1 MHQGAMTGPV
11 RQVTTKGRT
20 DKMHDKDRENELSQK
35 FTVEF
40 TKEEAMLLLTSARL
54 LDKLVA
60 GVTIHARERDEII
73 KDIIE
78 KLTQSVSAD
87 VAHVANELADAI
99 VDSVLGCDEIDDDYA
114 FISDALAMSMSEDD
128 YLTLR
133 RDITEELLSDKGK
146 DLSDRDF
153 FGIGESSF
161 DMRDTQQ
168 HDYSTIGLPG
178 GSAQQESYMSD
189 NQMAFPMYCVDKTL
203 PVLENAL
210 VNHHSVQANYYSFA
224 RESVDVITLNP
235 LVMIKDSGLWRMVAF
250 CRERGET
257 LIFRVDRI
265 KDISETA
272 EMFEAPVDAGKITYT
287 RLPAY
292 S

>member
-1 MHQGAMTGPV
+1 MQ
-11 RQVTTKGRT
+11 
-20 DKMHDKDRENELSQK
+20 DKDREHELSQK

-73 KDIIE
+73 KDIIQ
-78 KLTQSVSAD
+78 KLSQSVSDD
-87 VAHVANELADAI
+87 VSHVANELADAI
-99 VDSVLGCDEIDDDYA
+99 VDSVLGCDELDDDYA
-114 FISDALAMSMSEDD
+114 FISDALAMTLSDDD

-133 RDITEELLSDKGK
+133 RDITDELLGDKHK

-153 FGIGESSF
+153 FGIGETNFSV
-161 DMRDTQQ
+161 RDGELQE
-168 HDYSTIGLPG
+168 YSTINLPG
-178 GSAQQESYMSD
+178 GSAQESYIRD
-189 NQMAFPMYCVDKTL
+189 CQIDYPMYCIDKTL
-203 PVLENAL
+203 PVLEKAL
-210 VNHHSVQANYYSFA
+210 VNHHSVQAHYYSFL
-224 RESVDVITLNP
+224 RESVDRVTLNP
-235 LVMIKDSGLWRMVAF
+235 LVMIKENGLWRMVAF

-265 KDISETA
+265 KEISETA
-272 EMFEAPVDAGKITYT
+272 ESFEAPVDASKITYT

>member
-1 MHQGAMTGPV
+1 
-11 RQVTTKGRT
+11 
-20 DKMHDKDRENELSQK
+20 MHDKDRENELSQK

-78 KLTQSVSAD
+78 KLTQSVSVD

-99 VDSVLGCDEIDDDYA
+99 VDSVLGCDELDDDYT
-114 FISDALAMSMSEDD
+114 FISDALAMSLSEDD
-128 YLTLR
+128 YMTLR
-133 RDITEELLSDKGK
+133 RDITDELMGSKNK

-161 DMRDTQQ
+161 DMKEGEFQDYAAMDLPTARGHQEHYLRDGSI
-168 HDYSTIGLPG
+168 DY
-178 GSAQQESYMSD
+178 
-189 NQMAFPMYCVDKTL
+189 PMYCVDKTL

-210 VNHHSVQANYYSFA
+210 VNHLSVQVTYYSFA
-224 RESVDVITLNP
+224 RESVDVVTLNP

-265 KDISETA
+265 KEVSATS
-272 EMFEAPVDAGKITYT
+272 EMFEAPADAGKITYT

>member
-1 MHQGAMTGPV
+1 
-11 RQVTTKGRT
+11 
-20 DKMHDKDRENELSQK
+20 MHDKDRENELSQK

-78 KLTQSVSAD
+78 KLTRSVSGD

-99 VDSVLGCDEIDDDYA
+99 VDSVLGCDELDDDYA
-114 FISDALAMSMSEDD
+114 FISDALAMTLSEDD

-133 RDITEELLSDKGK
+133 RDITDELLSDRNK

-153 FGIGESSF
+153 FGIGEKESEFQQYAPIDIPSGRTQPHHYL
-161 DMRDTQQ
+161 RDGQIE
-168 HDYSTIGLPG
+168 Y
-178 GSAQQESYMSD
+178 
-189 NQMAFPMYCVDKTL
+189 PMYCVDKTL

-210 VNHHSVQANYYSFA
+210 VKHLSVQANYYSFA
-224 RESVDVITLNP
+224 RESVDKLTLNP
-235 LVMIKDSGLWRMVAF
+235 LVMIKEGGLWRMVAY
-250 CRERGET
+250 CRELNDT

>member
-1 MHQGAMTGPV
+1 
-11 RQVTTKGRT
+11 
-20 DKMHDKDRENELSQK
+20 MHDKDRENELSQK

-78 KLTQSVSAD
+78 KLTQSVSPD

-99 VDSVLGCDEIDDDYA
+99 VDSVLGCDELDDDCA
-114 FISDALAMSMSEDD
+114 FISDALAMTLSEDD
-128 YLTLR
+128 YMTLR
-133 RDITEELLSDKGK
+133 RDITDELIGDRGN

-161 DMRDTQQ
+161 DMEGSEFKEYKTFE
-168 HDYSTIGLPG
+168 LPG
-178 GSAQQESYMSD
+178 RKSPREHYLRDGQVD
-189 NQMAFPMYCVDKTL
+189 FPMYNIDKTL
-203 PVLENAL
+203 PVLESAL
-210 VNHHSVQANYYSFA
+210 VNHHSVQVTYYSFA
-224 RESVDVITLNP
+224 RESVDVVTLNP
-235 LVMIKDSGLWRMVAF
+235 LVMIKDAGMWRMVAF

-265 KDISETA
+265 KDICATA
-272 EMFEAPVDAGKITYT
+272 EMFEAPADAGKITYS

>member
-1 MHQGAMTGPV
+1 
-11 RQVTTKGRT
+11 
-20 DKMHDKDRENELSQK
+20 MHDNDREKELSQK
-35 FTVEF
+35 FTVEL
-40 TKEEAMLLLTSARL
+40 TKEEGMLLLTSARL

-78 KLTQSVSAD
+78 KLSLAVSRD

-99 VDSVLGCDEIDDDYA
+99 VDSVLGCDEMDDDYTL
-114 FISDALAMSMSEDD
+114 ISDALAMPLADED

-133 RDITEELLSDKGK
+133 RESTDDFLVDRGRELKFSD
-146 DLSDRDF
+146 DDF
-153 FGIGESSF
+153 FGGVENNF
-161 DMRDTQQ
+161 DL
-168 HDYSTIGLPG
+168 HEFSTFDKLSGNG
-178 GSAQQESYMSD
+178 AQQEGSMRDSQIDY
-189 NQMAFPMYCVDKTL
+189 PMYHVDKTL
-203 PVLENAL
+203 PVLEKAL
-210 VNHHSVQANYYSFA
+210 VNHLSVQANYYSFA
-224 RESVDVITLNP
+224 RESVDVVTLNP

-265 KDISETA
+265 KDISETS
-272 EMFEAPVDAGKITYT
+272 EIFEAPVDASKITYT

>member
-1 MHQGAMTGPV
+1 MQ
-11 RQVTTKGRT
+11 
-20 DKMHDKDRENELSQK
+20 DKDREHELSQK

-73 KDIIE
+73 KDIIQ
-78 KLTQSVSAD
+78 KLSNSVSGD

-99 VDSVLGCDEIDDDYA
+99 VDSVLGCDELDDDYA
-114 FISDALAMSMSEDD
+114 FISDALAMSLSDDD

-133 RDITEELLSDKGK
+133 RDITDELLSDKNK

-153 FGIGESSF
+153 FGIGESNF
-161 DMRDTQQ
+161 ERMDGEY
-168 HDYSTIGLPG
+168 HEYSTINLPG
-178 GSAQQESYMSD
+178 GSAQESYMRDSQID
-189 NQMAFPMYCVDKTL
+189 YPMYCIDKTL
-203 PVLENAL
+203 PVLEKAL
-210 VNHHSVQANYYSFA
+210 VNHQCVQANYYSFA
-224 RESVDVITLNP
+224 RESVDVVTLNP
-235 LVMIKDSGLWRMVAF
+235 LVMIKEGGLWRMVAF

-272 EMFEAPVDAGKITYT
+272 ELFEAPVDAGKITYT

>member
-1 MHQGAMTGPV
+1 MNKLAEDEN
-11 RQVTTKGRT
+11 GRA
-20 DKMHDKDRENELSQK
+20 DNMHDKDRENELSQK

-78 KLTQSVSAD
+78 KLTQSVSSD

-99 VDSVLGCDEIDDDYA
+99 VDSVMGCDELDDDYA
-114 FISDALAMSMSEDD
+114 FISDALAMSLTDDD

-133 RDITEELLSDKGK
+133 RDITEDLLLDKNK

-153 FGIGESSF
+153 FGIGETNFDKLDSEFREYSS
-161 DMRDTQQ
+161 R
-168 HDYSTIGLPG
+168 G
-178 GSAQQESYMSD
+178 GEGGRGQQERFLGD
-189 NQMAFPMYCVDKTL
+189 GQIDFPMYCVDKTL
-203 PVLENAL
+203 PVLEKAL

-224 RESVDVITLNP
+224 RESVDIVTLNP
-235 LVMIKDSGLWRMVAF
+235 LVMIKESGLWRMVAF

-272 EMFEAPVDAGKITYT
+272 EMFEAPVDASKITYT